1 MRSKFVVTALLK
13 TLCFLLLCGEAIS
26 ENTRCRGDASST
38 QLICAAQDLDLFGG
52 DATGARYVK
61 RQAIQHRKRVP
72 ADITGDQ
79 EKIQANSIRARRTP
93 RTAISD
99 TDHNSSSAYHIG
111 SDEKERNEFPSTSF
125 RSEGGWNN
133 FIDRKNYVTTKNG
146 SLHSEN
152 NDHTEGSKKR
162 EFSMRNVREAD
173 IGRRGTGDD
182 DDDKD
187 EKDEKD
193 YNDGKDDDDE
203 NKEEKRGENAKGNEE
218 RKYTETITE
227 KTNLVFDDL
236 GKEDARAED
245 EKVETEREAAMTTP
259 PEKTYEIFGDAEEE
273 EEKGEKQRKD
283 EYDERT
289 VTTMSTEKLFKII
302 ESEGKSVSKFND
314 YGQLARTEKE
324 YDMTPA
330 FKHPSQSKDMRLE
343 VHEPV
348 PKPIIS
354 VSKNFPEKA
363 PGFPSSVEPYK
374 QQPSEVPTI
383 HPDEEGIFIF
393 EGKKSDRPKI
403 KEIDKNPIEIEDLTE
418 DMDDPLPDDISDD
431 FDENTTETPSNE
443 AETKSDGRITTK
455 AGIKLSG
462 NTTTSKERNFTTSAT
477 NNITKTSAK
486 SRGDDVEEPEKE
498 IRGDGKTDVKEPDK
512 EIRGDGKTDV
522 KEPGKEIRGDG
533 KTDVKKPDKEIRGDG
548 KTDVKEP
555 NKKIET
561 TDDRTN
567 RAKTRESKEKTEISV
582 LTDPDATD
590 GETTENSDE
599 GHGESLD
606 DLYSELPKIEEERR
620 QQEPASG
627 FPNIG
632 WALSDP
638 SDRQL
643 WDKLIKAQNT
653 TDRLLE
659 KLERSR
665 EPNKMS
671 QNTQLLGFAADN
683 SRRGEVP
690 TADEDDL
697 RSYLR
702 NRIDGGR
709 PKSREDTLV
718 LEKDE
723 NMRDPEPEEVA
734 DRGDLSPAFPEP
746 PPGVNMKAEENQEPP
761 PEEEK
766 SSAELPP
773 TSNTVSWALSSIER
787 EDEDVQTTEPQPDE
801 EDDLRLLLTPPS
813 VIPAPVET
821 PLVEEPLQMIS
832 VPVEEPK
839 PKTEEPP
846 SKTEKPPPKT
856 EKPPPKTEKPPPKTE
871 KPPPK
876 TEMPPPKTEKPP
888 PMAEKPPPKTEK
900 PPPKTEMPPPKTEK
914 PPPKTEKPP
923 PKTEEPSPKTENP
936 PPKAKNPPPKAEKPP
951 AKAEN
956 PPFKAEEPSPKAE
969 KPPPKAENPPPK
981 AVKPPPTSLS
991 PLSQRHV
998 VTSNNGV
1005 TSPKITGAAVPKLNW
1020 TDVATAW
1027 ELSLQEGVELD
1038 STSAARQLGPW
1049 RNAQQR
1055 HPISQKLEQRQPI
1068 TQKLEQRQPITQKLE
1083 QRQPIPPKLQK
1094 PDQRKPSSPPKSMK
1108 KSSAIP
1114 RATEAAPA
1122 EAPKSR
1128 LPSFRVTAR
1137 KANLQREPKIL
1148 GASFLDLTQHP
1159 YVAVLAGKLETRLV
1173 FLCTTT
1179 ILSETWALS
1188 CAHCFFVDGEELVIN
1203 RLVVVTGQTSLD
1215 LSNLSPNS
1223 AIYVAKEIHIHPMYA
1238 EKSFESI
1245 THDLGLVRV
1254 RRPFKFNDFV
1264 QMIPIRAL
1272 PLPYLTDPDTDTLI
1286 PLLTQ
1291 SFNWNSKTRELEAIN
1306 VTLRRGDVDPCP
1318 CINWRLSRGLFCT
1331 FRRPRETICHGDFG
1345 GPLVYRRQLIGVAQG
1360 IRSARCDRAYILEDE
1375 DCEDASKYAMY
1386 INTCIFLDWL
1396 NRHVP
1401 GVPHQPEECYR
1412 LLNAEAGQA
1421 VASATPVLLVA
1432 MASSSFFFVNT
1443 L

>member
-26 ENTRCRGDASST
+26 ESTRFRGDASST

-52 DATGARYVK
+52 NATGARYVK

-72 ADITGDQ
+72 ADIMGDQ

-93 RTAISD
+93 GTISN
-99 TDHNSSSAYHIG
+99 TDHKSSSAYHIG

-125 RSEGGWNN
+125 RSEG
-133 FIDRKNYVTTKNG
+133 
-146 SLHSEN
+146 
-152 NDHTEGSKKR
+152 
-162 EFSMRNVREAD
+162 
-173 IGRRGTGDD
+173 
-182 DDDKD
+182 
-187 EKDEKD
+187 
-193 YNDGKDDDDE
+193 
-203 NKEEKRGENAKGNEE
+203 
-218 RKYTETITE
+218 
-227 KTNLVFDDL
+227 
-236 GKEDARAED
+236 
-245 EKVETEREAAMTTP
+245 
-259 PEKTYEIFGDAEEE
+259 
-273 EEKGEKQRKD
+273 
-283 EYDERT
+283 
-289 VTTMSTEKLFKII
+289 
-302 ESEGKSVSKFND
+302 
-314 YGQLARTEKE
+314 
-324 YDMTPA
+324 
-330 FKHPSQSKDMRLE
+330 
-343 VHEPV
+343 
-348 PKPIIS
+348 
-354 VSKNFPEKA
+354 
-363 PGFPSSVEPYK
+363 
-374 QQPSEVPTI
+374 
-383 HPDEEGIFIF
+383 
-393 EGKKSDRPKI
+393 
-403 KEIDKNPIEIEDLTE
+403 
-418 DMDDPLPDDISDD
+418 
-431 FDENTTETPSNE
+431 
-443 AETKSDGRITTK
+443 
-455 AGIKLSG
+455 
-462 NTTTSKERNFTTSAT
+462 
-477 NNITKTSAK
+477 
-486 SRGDDVEEPEKE
+486 
-498 IRGDGKTDVKEPDK
+498 
-512 EIRGDGKTDV
+512 
-522 KEPGKEIRGDG
+522 
-533 KTDVKKPDKEIRGDG
+533 
-548 KTDVKEP
+548 
-555 NKKIET
+555 
-561 TDDRTN
+561 
-567 RAKTRESKEKTEISV
+567 
-582 LTDPDATD
+582 
-590 GETTENSDE
+590 
-599 GHGESLD
+599 
-606 DLYSELPKIEEERR
+606 
-620 QQEPASG
+620 
-627 FPNIG
+627 
-632 WALSDP
+632 
-638 SDRQL
+638 
-643 WDKLIKAQNT
+643 
-653 TDRLLE
+653 
-659 KLERSR
+659 
-665 EPNKMS
+665 
-671 QNTQLLGFAADN
+671 
-683 SRRGEVP
+683 EVP
-690 TADEDDL
+690 TAGDDDL

-734 DRGDLSPAFPEP
+734 DRGGLSPAFPEP

-766 SSAELPP
+766 SWAELPP

-801 EDDLRLLLTPPS
+801 EDDLHLLLTPPS
-813 VIPAPVET
+813 VIPPPVET
-821 PLVEEPLQMIS
+821 PLVEEPLQMTS

-839 PKTEEPP
+839 PKTEKPP
-846 SKTEKPPPKT
+846 PTTKKPPPKT
-856 EKPPPKTEKPPPKTE
+856 EKPPPKTEKPPSKTE
-871 KPPPK
+871 KPPSKTEKPPSK
-876 TEMPPPKTEKPP
+876 TEMPPPKTEKPSP
-888 PMAEKPPPKTEK
+888 KAEMPLKAEEPPPKTEKPLPKTEKPSPKTEKPEPKAEMPPPKIEKPAPKAEMPPPKAEKPAPMAEKPPPKA
-900 PPPKTEMPPPKTEK
+900 EMPPPKAEMPPPMVEK
-914 PPPKTEKPP
+914 P
-923 PKTEEPSPKTENP
+923 
-936 PPKAKNPPPKAEKPP
+936 APKAEKP
-951 AKAEN
+951 ALKVEK
-956 PPFKAEEPSPKAE
+956 PPTKIE
-969 KPPPKAENPPPK
+969 KPPPKAE
-981 AVKPPPTSLS
+981 KPPPTSLS
-991 PLSQRHV
+991 PLPQRQV
-998 VTSNNGV
+998 VTSNNGM

-1038 STSAARQLGPW
+1038 STSAARRLVPW

-1068 TQKLEQRQPITQKLE
+1068 
-1083 QRQPIPPKLQK
+1083 PPKIQK
-1094 PDQRKPSSPPKSMK
+1094 PDQRKPSSPPKNMK

-1215 LSNLSPNS
+1215 LSNLSPNA

-1331 FRRPRETICHGDFG
+1331 FRRPGETICHGDFG

-1375 DCEDASKYAMY
+1375 DCDDASKYAMY

-1421 VASATPVLLVA
+1421 VVSATPVLLVA
-1432 MASSSFFFVNT
+1432 MASSLFFFVNT